1 MVWDRFDGVLFDLD
15 GVLTPTAEVHMRAW
29 HQVFST
35 YLAAR
40 GVLPAYSGA
49 DYFAHIDGKPRYDG
63 VRAVLASRGIVLP
76 EGEPADAPGTG
87 TVCGLGNTK
96 QEVLDR
102 LLAQEGVTAYPGSVA
117 LLDELAQRA
126 VAVAVVSSSRNTR
139 AVLRAARLAD
149 RFVVVVDGELAHDE
163 GLLGKPSA
171 ETFLRAAELL
181 GVPVDRAVVIE
192 DAVAGVAA
200 GRAGGFGLVVGVD
213 RGAGAQVLLQAGA
226 DVVVEDLAELV
237 TR

>member
-1 MVWDRFDGVLFDLD
+1 MIWDRFDGVLFDLD
-15 GVLTPTAEVHMRAW
+15 GVLTPTAVVHMRAW
-29 HQVFST
+29 DQVFAT

-40 GVLPAYSGA
+40 GVLPVYSKA
-49 DYFAHIDGKPRYDG
+49 DYFAHVDGKPRYDG

-76 EGEPADAPGTG
+76 EGEPTDAPGTG

-96 QEVLDR
+96 QEMLGR
-102 LLAQEGVTAYPGSVA
+102 LLAQEGVEAYPGSVA
-117 LLDELAQRA
+117 LLDDLARRG

-149 RFVVVVDGELAHDE
+149 RFAVVVDGELARDE
-163 GLLGKPSA
+163 GLLGKPSP
-171 ETFLRAAELL
+171 ETFQRAAEIL
-181 GVPVDRAVVIE
+181 GVPVERAAVIE
-192 DAVAGVAA
+192 DAVSGVAA

-226 DVVVEDLAELV
+226 DIVVEDLAELV
-237 TR
+237 TS